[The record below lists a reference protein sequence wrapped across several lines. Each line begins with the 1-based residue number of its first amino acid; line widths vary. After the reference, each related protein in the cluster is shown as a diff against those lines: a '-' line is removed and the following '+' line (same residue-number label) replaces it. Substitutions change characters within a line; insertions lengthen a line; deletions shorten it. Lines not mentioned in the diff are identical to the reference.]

1 VKSQV
6 AEAQWTNKH
15 FGLPAS
21 RSVQSRFLFYLK
33 HWEFLVGIVIV
44 ASVVLVGLVGY
55 RMAPYKHDEINIE
68 KRFLPPSSPHW
79 FGTDV
84 LGRDILSRML
94 VGTRISLTVGAIV
107 LVIALAVGGTLGGFA
122 GYFGGFVDGV
132 VMRVTEVFLAFPG
145 LVLAMAVNAALGPSL
160 FGAMVAISF
169 VWWPGY
175 ARLVRGQ
182 VLALK
187 QTAFVEA
194 ARALGNGDS
203 RIIWKH
209 ILPHC
214 LSPIIVK
221 LTLDVGLVILTTAK
235 LSFIGL
241 GAQPPTPE
249 WGAMVNEGRAFII
262 DQWWWSTFPG
272 LAIMATV
279 VGFNL
284 LGDGLRDTL
293 DPRLRKV
300 GS

>member
-1 VKSQV
+1 MKSHV
-6 AEAQWTNKH
+6 AEAQWTDKRLE
-15 FGLPAS
+15 LPIS
-21 RSVQSRFLFYLK
+21 RRARSRLLFYLK
-33 HWEFLVGIVIV
+33 HWDFLIGIVIV
-44 ASVVLVGLVGY
+44 VSVVLIGLVGP
-55 RMAPYKHDEINIE
+55 RLAPYKHDEINLE
-68 KRFLPPSSPHW
+68 MRFLRPSSQHW
-79 FGTDV
+79 FGSDA
-84 LGRDILSRML
+84 LGRDILSRIL
-94 VGTRISLTVGAIV
+94 VGTRVSLTVAAIV
-107 LVIALAVGGTLGGFA
+107 LAIALAVGGTLGGIA
-122 GYFGGFVDGV
+122 GYFGGFVDGA

-160 FGAMVAISF
+160 FGAMAAISF

-182 VLALK
+182 VLVLA

-194 ARALGNGDS
+194 ARALGNGDL

-221 LTLDVGLVILTTAK
+221 LTLDVGWVILTTAT

-249 WGAMVNEGRAFII
+249 WGAMVNEGRSFII

-284 LGDGLRDTL
+284 LGDGLRDIL

-300 GS
+300 A

>member
-1 VKSQV
+1 MRGHAAGV
-6 AEAQWTNKH
+6 QWTDKS
-15 FGLPAS
+15 FGLPVS
-21 RSVQSRFLFYLK
+21 RPGSSPLLFYPK
-33 HWEFLVGIVIV
+33 RWEVLFGVVIV
-44 ASVVLVGLVGY
+44 ALVVLVGLIGY
-55 RMAPYKHDEINIE
+55 RVAPYPHSEINLE
-68 KRFLPPSSPHW
+68 ERFLPPSSRHW

-84 LGRDILSRML
+84 LGRDILSRIL
-94 VGTRISLTVGAIV
+94 VGTRISLIVAAIV
-107 LVIALAVGGTLGGFA
+107 LSVALTVGGILGGMA
-122 GYFGGFVDGV
+122 GYFGGFLDSA
-132 VMRVTEVFLAFPG
+132 VMRVMEVFLAFPG

-160 FGAMVAISF
+160 FGAMLAISF

-175 ARLVRGQ
+175 ARLIRGQ
-182 VLALK
+182 VLSLK

-194 ARALGNGDS
+194 ARAIGNSDA
-203 RIIWKH
+203 RIIMRH

-221 LTLDVGLVILTTAK
+221 LTLDVGWVILTTAT

-241 GAQPPTPE
+241 GAPPPTPE
-249 WGAMVNEGRAFII
+249 WGAMVSEGRSFII

-272 LAIMATV
+272 LAIMTTV

-300 GS
+300 AS